1 MDGGNLS
8 LLFSISAAV
17 FSLDLHESGC
27 RFIWHFIP
35 KKKTTNKYMDLYRN
49 GIHSHLPVHVG
60 SVFNY
65 INARTN
71 ARRVRNVRLFP
82 YTSRYIAMTAPPLTL
97 FSCAA
102 RLLGM
107 GKPDAVVFFEP
118 AIVLL
123 NNQIAI
129 CLLSPQP
136 SLMSPRFERLP

>member
-1 MDGGNLS
+1 MVTYLCSSPFQPPSFPLICTSPVAALS
-8 LLFSISAAV
+8 DTLFPKRRQQIS
-17 FSLDLHESGC
+17 
-27 RFIWHFIP
+27 
-35 KKKTTNKYMDLYRN
+35 NLYRN

-65 INARTN
+65 INTRTN
-71 ARRVRNVRLFP
+71 ARRLRNVRLFP

-97 FSCAA
+97 FNCAA

-123 NNQIAI
+123 NNQIII
-129 CLLSPQP
+129 CLLRRLL
-136 SLMSPRFERLP
+136 SLPRFERLP